1 MDLKMN
7 FDSERGLVLLFL
19 LVSGLMFFEA
29 GSFGST
35 AGLFPRLTSGVVL
48 VGALLLLVQ
57 NWLPSWL
64 YTFVAEPSSLIK
76 TNKEFGGDENSDLD
90 MEDRDEDGDETIGM
104 VERDLDRPL
113 EPSTFTA
120 TTVGL
125 FVLCSFL
132 FGMLWVSPVFAI
144 VYSRWFK
151 QSWLVTAFLAVLTFG
166 MAYAFMTVLNLPLT
180 EGELL
185 SVPLFAG
192 V

>member
-7 FDSERGLVLLFL
+7 FDSERGLILLFL
-19 LVSGLMFFEA
+19 LVSGAMFVEA

-35 AGLFPRLTSGVVL
+35 AGLFPRLTAGVVL
-48 VGALLLLVQ
+48 AGAVLLLVQ

-64 YTFVAEPSSLIK
+64 YAFVAEPSSLIK
-76 TNKEFGGDENSDLD
+76 SSTDFGTDDSDDSTVDE
-90 MEDRDEDGDETIGM
+90 GETGGM
-104 VERDLDRPL
+104 VERDIDRPI

-120 TTVGL
+120 LIIGL
-125 FVLCSFL
+125 YVLSSFL
-132 FGMLWVSPVFAI
+132 FGMLWMSPVFA
-144 VYSRWFK
+144 VAYSRWFK

-180 EGELL
+180 DGELL

>member
-90 MEDRDEDGDETIGM
+90 MEDGDEDGDETIGM

-166 MAYAFMTVLNLPLT
+166 MAYTFMSVHNPPLSVV
-180 EGELL
+180 ELL
-185 SVPLFAG
+185 SVSLVA
-192 V
+192 

>member
-19 LVSGLMFFEA
+19 LVSGAMFIEA

-35 AGLFPRLTSGVVL
+35 AGLFPRLTAGVVL
-48 VGALLLLVQ
+48 VGTVLILAQ

-64 YTFVAEPSSLIK
+64 YSFVAEPSSLLR
-76 TNKEFGGDENSDLD
+76 TNTDFGD
-90 MEDRDEDGDETIGM
+90 DEDTDDQGSSGGM
-104 VERDLDRPL
+104 VEREIDRPI

-120 TTVGL
+120 LIIGL
-125 FVLCSFL
+125 YVLSSFL
-132 FGMLWVSPVFAI
+132 FGMLWMSPVFA
-144 VYSRWFK
+144 VAYSRWFK
-151 QSWLVTAFLAVLTFG
+151 QSWLVTAFLAVLTLG
-166 MAYAFMTVLNLPLT
+166 MAYGFMTVLNLPLT

-185 SVPLFAG
+185 SIPLFVG

>member
-1 MDLKMN
+1 MDLKMK

-19 LVSGLMFFEA
+19 LVSGVMFFQA

-35 AGLFPRLTSGVVL
+35 AGLFPRLTAGVVL

-57 NWLPSWL
+57 DWLPSWL

-76 TNKEFGGDENSDLD
+76 TNKDFSGIIGDDEEGGDATA
-90 MEDRDEDGDETIGM
+90 GV
-104 VERDLDRPL
+104 VERDLDRSI

-120 TTVGL
+120 GVIGL
-125 FVLCSFL
+125 YVLASFL
-132 FGMLWVSPVFAI
+132 FGMLWTSPVFAV

-166 MAYAFMTVLNLPLT
+166 MAYAFMTVLNLPLA
-180 EGELL
+180 EGELI
-185 SVPLFAG
+185 SVPLLAG